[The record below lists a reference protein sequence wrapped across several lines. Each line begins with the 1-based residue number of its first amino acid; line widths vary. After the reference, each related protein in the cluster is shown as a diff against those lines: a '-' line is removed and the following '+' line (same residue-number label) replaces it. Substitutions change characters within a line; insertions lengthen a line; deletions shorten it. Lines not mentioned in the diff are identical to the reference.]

1 MNILTEIV
9 AHKRREVTERRR
21 ATPIE
26 ALQETARLREAPP
39 LFEAALRSAPIG
51 LIAEIKRRSPSA
63 GCLRDPFDPAEI
75 ARAYDKGGAQAVS
88 VLMDEKYFGG
98 GEGDFRLVRSAV
110 ALPLLYKEFVV
121 DEWQIWHAASLG
133 ASAVLLIAA
142 ALERAQLQHLLER
155 CSVARIE
162 ALVETH
168 DREDMLKLAGLP
180 VRCVGINNRDLRTFA
195 VALETTLALR
205 ELAPENVM
213 LVSESGI
220 RVADDVIRLRDAGIH
235 AILVGEHFLRAADPQ
250 RAVRELMARAWEG
263 EGKVQPESEG
273 V

>member
-1 MNILTEIV
+1 MSILDEILS
-9 AHKRREVTERRR
+9 HKKREVTERRR

-26 ALQETARLREAPP
+26 ALQEETRAREAPP
-39 LFEAALRSAPIG
+39 SFEAALRSAPIG
-51 LIAEIKRRSPSA
+51 LIAEVKRRSPSA

-75 ARAYDKGGAQAVS
+75 ASAYEQGGAQAVS

-98 GEGDFRLVRSAV
+98 GESDFRLVRSAV

-142 ALERAQLQHLLER
+142 ALERAQLQHLLE
-155 CSVARIE
+155 CCDAARIE

-180 VRCVGINNRDLRTFA
+180 VRCVGINNRNLRTFS

-205 ELAPENVM
+205 ELAPEKVT

-220 RVADDVIRLRDAGIH
+220 RTADDVARLRDAGIH
-235 AILVGEHFLRAADPQ
+235 AILVGEQFLRAADP
-250 RAVRELMARAWEG
+250 RHAVRELMARVW
-263 EGKVQPESEG
+263 
-273 V
+273 